1 MRSSPQPEQAPPP
14 RRHRVV
20 IVGAGFGGLFA
31 AKALKRA
38 EADVTLLE
46 RTNHH
51 LFAPLLY
58 QVATGILSA
67 GEIAPVT
74 RDILRRQRNVTVE
87 MGEVT
92 AIDATSRRLVVRCP
106 DASERTVGY
115 DSLILAGGM
124 RTSYFGNDGFARWA
138 PGMKTLEEA
147 LALRGRIFGAFEMA
161 EWEHDAE
168 QRSAW
173 LTFAIVGAGPTGVE
187 LAGQI
192 GELARHSLA
201 GNFRNFDPGQARILL
216 FDGGDRILPSFGERL
231 SGKATAALERLGV
244 EVHVGTMVTG
254 LDAESITVRDGA
266 GEQRT
271 IPAMTAIWAA
281 GVRAAPLA
289 ELVAA
294 ATGAPT
300 DRVGRVLVSADCSI
314 ASHPEIFVVGDMMAL
329 EDLPGLAEVA
339 MQSGAHAATVIRARI
354 EHRGE
359 PRPFRYRDLGEMAAV
374 SRTSAVA
381 SFRGLQFSGRLG
393 WLMWLFVHL
402 VFLTGFKNRVTT
414 VVHWTITFIGRA
426 RAERT
431 IDARDA
437 AIDWRERRHVA
448 ASASAPP
455 AHAPPTG
462 DDA

>member
-1 MRSSPQPEQAPPP
+1 MSSSPQPEAAPQR

-31 AKALKRA
+31 AKALKKA

-92 AIDATSRRLVVRCP
+92 AIDAASRRLVVRCP

-161 EWEHDAE
+161 EWEHDPE

-192 GELARHSLA
+192 GELVRWLGTSATSTRRRRGS
-201 GNFRNFDPGQARILL
+201 
-216 FDGGDRILPSFGERL
+216 SC
-231 SGKATAALERLGV
+231 STAA
-244 EVHVGTMVTG
+244 
-254 LDAESITVRDGA
+254 
-266 GEQRT
+266 
-271 IPAMTAIWAA
+271 
-281 GVRAAPLA
+281 
-289 ELVAA
+289 
-294 ATGAPT
+294 
-300 DRVGRVLVSADCSI
+300 
-314 ASHPEIFVVGDMMAL
+314 
-329 EDLPGLAEVA
+329 
-339 MQSGAHAATVIRARI
+339 
-354 EHRGE
+354 
-359 PRPFRYRDLGEMAAV
+359 
-374 SRTSAVA
+374 
-381 SFRGLQFSGRLG
+381 
-393 WLMWLFVHL
+393 
-402 VFLTGFKNRVTT
+402 
-414 VVHWTITFIGRA
+414 IGSCPPS
-426 RAERT
+426 
-431 IDARDA
+431 
-437 AIDWRERRHVA
+437 
-448 ASASAPP
+448 ASASHARRRRRSSASESRCTWAPWSPGWTPRASPCARAP
-455 AHAPPTG
+455 ASSERSRR
-462 DDA
+462 

>member
-1 MRSSPQPEQAPPP
+1 
-14 RRHRVV
+14 
-20 IVGAGFGGLFA
+20 
-31 AKALKRA
+31 
-38 EADVTLLE
+38 
-46 RTNHH
+46 
-51 LFAPLLY
+51 
-58 QVATGILSA
+58 
-67 GEIAPVT
+67 
-74 RDILRRQRNVTVE
+74 
-87 MGEVT
+87 
-92 AIDATSRRLVVRCP
+92 
-106 DASERTVGY
+106 
-115 DSLILAGGM
+115 
-124 RTSYFGNDGFARWA
+124 
-138 PGMKTLEEA
+138 
-147 LALRGRIFGAFEMA
+147 
-161 EWEHDAE
+161 
-168 QRSAW
+168 
-173 LTFAIVGAGPTGVE
+173 
-187 LAGQI
+187 
-192 GELARHSLA
+192 
-201 GNFRNFDPGQARILL
+201 
-216 FDGGDRILPSFGERL
+216 
-231 SGKATAALERLGV
+231 
-244 EVHVGTMVTG
+244 VHVGTMVTG
-254 LDAESITVRDGA
+254 LDAESITVREGT

-300 DRVGRVLVSADCSI
+300 DRFGRVVVTADCSI

-339 MQSGAHAATVIRARI
+339 MQSGAHAAKVIRSRI

-437 AIDWRERRHVA
+437 AINRRERPHA
-448 ASASAPP
+448 AAEASAPP
-455 AHAPPTG
+455 AHAPPG
-462 DDA
+462 GGS